1 MDSEEEH
8 KHSIQHP
15 GALNG
20 HRKRSRSQDDEGAAA
35 KKLTKL
41 ELEPPNPNGVGNQE
55 AEARGDDDPLISG
68 VYHQFNLMSVT
79 THHFPSVNG
88 VQKPFSEVTEE
99 DQELM
104 TPDEYTAYF
113 EVFQAR
119 S

>member
-1 MDSEEEH
+1 M
-8 KHSIQHP
+8 
-15 GALNG
+15 
-20 HRKRSRSQDDEGAAA
+20 
-35 KKLTKL
+35 
-41 ELEPPNPNGVGNQE
+41 NP
-55 AEARGDDDPLISG
+55 I
-68 VYHQFNLMSVT
+68 YTWQFIPFS
-79 THHFPSVNG
+79 SVNG